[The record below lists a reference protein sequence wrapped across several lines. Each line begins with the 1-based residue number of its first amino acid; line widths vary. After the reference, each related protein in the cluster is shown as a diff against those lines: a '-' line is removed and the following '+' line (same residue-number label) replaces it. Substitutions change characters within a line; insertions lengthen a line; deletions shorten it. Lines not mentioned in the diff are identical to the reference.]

1 MSDPSVTDHIEKARQ
16 FLNKAMRA
24 GVQRGRLR
32 QGQPGKRGSQSYWI
46 VSKAQRREVLAK
58 FNRNNKS
65 VEFNDVDDFSNAK
78 VLCRDLI
85 KNAFHFSHSTC
96 QLVFSKS
103 NAYP

>member
-32 QGQPGKRGSQSYWI
+32 QGQPGKKGSQSYWI

-65 VEFNDVDDFSNAK
+65 VEFNDVDDFSNAQ
-78 VLCRDLI
+78 VLSRDLI
-85 KNAFHFSHSTC
+85 TKHLSIYCLA
-96 QLVFSKS
+96 
-103 NAYP
+103 